1 MQSHRDVSGMGWPGA
16 CGMLGRTMPA
26 FSELLDHPIQPA
38 PQLGLQGCI
47 FEAPMTHDWTQGR
60 GAFGGIQGA
69 IAARAMR
76 AAVGPD
82 LPLRALQMTFV
93 AAIPA
98 GPTRAEA
105 WVVRRGRNI
114 THVQCHLHAGAEV
127 AGVLVGVY
135 GASRPSQAV
144 LGMPIPEDLRPFET
158 LKEVP
163 FTPGR
168 MPEFLRHYQQRWAGG
183 ARMFSAS
190 PPRPTRMWARLREA
204 VPELSPD
211 VPSSALSPELREA
224 SLVALADL
232 PPSPVLSMLDHSAPG
247 ASLTWLL
254 EFPVDPMQFDP
265 AQWVLIQTDSRYAG
279 QGYNSQTARLWT
291 RDGQAVGV
299 SHQTTA
305 IFG

>member
-1 MQSHRDVSGMGWPGA
+1 MRVQGD
-16 CGMLGRTMPA
+16 CGILDRTMPS
-26 FSELLDHPIQPA
+26 FSELLDHPLRPT
-38 PQLGLQGCI
+38 PPPGPPGVV
-47 FEAPMTHDWTQGR
+47 FEPPMTHDWTQGR

-76 AAVGPD
+76 AAVGPA

-98 GPTRAEA
+98 GPTRAQA
-105 WVVRRGRNI
+105 WVIREGRNI
-114 THVQCHLHAGAEV
+114 THVQCHLYAGDAV

-135 GASRPSQAV
+135 GASRPSVAV
-144 LGMPIPEDLRPFET
+144 LDMPMPDDLRPFDT
-158 LKEVP
+158 LKEVE
-163 FTPGR
+163 FSTGR

-204 VPELSPD
+204 VPGLIDDQP
-211 VPSSALSPELREA
+211 AARLGPELREA

-232 PPSPVLSMLDHSAPG
+232 PPSPVLSMLDRSAPG

-279 QGYNSQTARLWT
+279 EGYNSQTARLWT
-291 RDGQAVGV
+291 QDGRAVGV

>member
-1 MQSHRDVSGMGWPGA
+1 
-16 CGMLGRTMPA
+16 MPS
-26 FSELLDHPIQPA
+26 FSELLASPIRPA
-38 PQLGLQGCI
+38 PELGTQGCV
-47 FEAPMTHDWTQGR
+47 FEPAMTHDWTQGR

-76 AAVGPD
+76 AAVGQTPA
-82 LPLRALQMTFV
+82 LRALQMTFV
-93 AAIPA
+93 AAVPA

-105 WVVRRGRNI
+105 WVIRQGRNI
-114 THVQCHLHAGAEV
+114 THVQCHLHAGDEV

-135 GASRPSQAV
+135 GASRPSVAV
-144 LGMPIPEDLRPFET
+144 LPMPMPDDLRPIDT

-163 FTPGR
+163 FTSGR
-168 MPEFLRHYQQRWAGG
+168 IPEFLQHYQQRWAGG
-183 ARMFSAS
+183 AKMFSAS

-204 VPELSPD
+204 VPGLTSIA
-211 VPSSALSPELREA
+211 PSDWLSPELREA

-232 PPSPVLSMLDHSAPG
+232 PPSPVLSMLDRAAPG

-254 EFPVDPMQFDP
+254 EFPMDPMQFDP
-265 AQWVLIQTDSRYAG
+265 AQWVMIQTDSRYAG
-279 QGYNSQTARLWT
+279 DGYNSQTARLWT
-291 RDGQAVGV
+291 ETGQAVGV

>member
-1 MQSHRDVSGMGWPGA
+1 
-16 CGMLGRTMPA
+16 MPS
-26 FSELLDHPIQPA
+26 FSELLDHPLRPA
-38 PQLGLQGCI
+38 PHLGSQGCV
-47 FEAPMTHDWTQGR
+47 FEPPMTQDWTQGR

-76 AAVGPD
+76 EAVGPD

-93 AAIPA
+93 AAIVA

-105 WVVRRGRNI
+105 WVIRRGRNI

-144 LGMPIPEDLRPFET
+144 LPMPLPDDLRPFDT
-158 LKEVP
+158 LREVE
-163 FTPGR
+163 FQSGR

-204 VPELSPD
+204 VPGLGAAQAQAGAGLGGLGEPG
-211 VPSSALSPELREA
+211 VGLSPELREA

-232 PPSPVLSMLDHSAPG
+232 PPSPVLSMLDRSAPG

-254 EFPVDPMQFDP
+254 EFPINPMQFDP

-279 QGYNSQTARLWT
+279 EGYNSQTARLWT
-291 RDGQAVGV
+291 QDGQAVGV

>member
-1 MQSHRDVSGMGWPGA
+1 
-16 CGMLGRTMPA
+16 MPA
-26 FSELLDHPIQPA
+26 FSELLASPIRSA
-38 PQLGLQGCI
+38 PELGLQGCI
-47 FEAPMTHDWTQGR
+47 YEPAMTQDWTQGR

-76 AAVGPD
+76 AAVGPQ

-105 WVVRRGRNI
+105 WVIRQGRNI
-114 THVQCHLHAGAEV
+114 THVQCHLHAGDEV

-135 GASRPSQAV
+135 GATRPSVAV
-144 LGMPIPEDLRPFET
+144 LPMPMPDDLRPFDT

-163 FTPGR
+163 FSSGR
-168 MPEFLRHYQQRWAGG
+168 IPDYQQRWAGG

-204 VPELSPD
+204 VPGLTTID
-211 VPSSALSPELREA
+211 PSAWLSPELREA

-232 PPSPVLSMLDHSAPG
+232 PPSPVLSMLDRAAPG

-254 EFPVDPMQFDP
+254 EFPIDPMQFDP
-265 AQWVLIQTDSRYAG
+265 AQWVMIQTDTRYAG
-279 QGYNSQTARLWT
+279 DGYNSQTARLWT
-291 RDGQAVGV
+291 ADGQAVGV

>member
-1 MQSHRDVSGMGWPGA
+1 
-16 CGMLGRTMPA
+16 MPA
-26 FSELLDHPIQPA
+26 FSELLASPIHPA
-38 PQLGLQGCI
+38 PELGLQGCI
-47 FEAPMTHDWTQGR
+47 YQPAMTHDWTQGR

-76 AAVGPD
+76 AAVGPQ

-105 WVVRRGRNI
+105 WVVRQGRNI
-114 THVQCHLHAGAEV
+114 THVQCHLHAGDEV

-135 GASRPSQAV
+135 GASRASVAV
-144 LGMPIPEDLRPFET
+144 LPMPMPDDLRPFDT

-163 FTPGR
+163 FSSGR
-168 MPEFLRHYQQRWAGG
+168 IPEFLQHYQQRWAGG

-204 VPELSPD
+204 VPGLTPISPSD
-211 VPSSALSPELREA
+211 WLSPELREA

-232 PPSPVLSMLDHSAPG
+232 PPSPVLSMLDRAAPG

-254 EFPVDPMQFDP
+254 EFPFDPMQFDP
-265 AQWVLIQTDSRYAG
+265 EQWVMIQTDTRYAG
-279 QGYNSQTARLWT
+279 DGYNSQTARLWT
-291 RDGQAVGV
+291 ADGQAVGV

>member
-1 MQSHRDVSGMGWPGA
+1 
-16 CGMLGRTMPA
+16 
-26 FSELLDHPIQPA
+26 
-38 PQLGLQGCI
+38 
-47 FEAPMTHDWTQGR
+47 
-60 GAFGGIQGA
+60 
-69 IAARAMR
+69 
-76 AAVGPD
+76 
-82 LPLRALQMTFV
+82 MTFV
-93 AAIPA
+93 AAIVA

-105 WVVRRGRNI
+105 WVIRRGLNI
-114 THVQCHLHAGAEV
+114 THVQCHLHAGSEV

-144 LGMPIPEDLRPFET
+144 LPMPLPDDLRPFDT
-158 LKEVP
+158 LKEVE
-163 FTPGR
+163 FSSGR

-204 VPELSPD
+204 APGLGAEPGQAVAGLEGGGEPRGP
-211 VPSSALSPELREA
+211 LSPELREA

-232 PPSPVLSMLDHSAPG
+232 PPSPVLSMLDRSAPG

-254 EFPVDPMQFDP
+254 EFPMNPMQFDP

-279 QGYNSQTARLWT
+279 EGYNSQTARLWT
-291 RDGQAVGV
+291 QDGQAVGV